1 MMRCLLSGICH
12 NLFHIW
18 GCKSPIKL
26 VLKQSRK
33 HFDNLELVFNGWE
46 VCGSKNVFGVKSIKF
61 ERGVHKSHA
70 LVLFLVTRLLTGE
83 AFGCTVRE
91 RGDVKISLHLRMVIG
106 LVGGRSVLKGDQS

>member
-26 VLKQSRK
+26 VLRQSRK
-33 HFDNLELVFNGWE
+33 HFYNQELVFNGSRKRWE
-46 VCGSKNVFGVKSIKF
+46 VCGSKNTFEVKSIKF
-61 ERGVHKSHA
+61 ERVVHKSHA

-91 RGDVKISLHLRMVIG
+91 RGDVKISLH
-106 LVGGRSVLKGDQS
+106 